1 MAGKTMK
8 RSRSK
13 KKSVARLLLGQSGAI
28 GLSRKLEFKRPQVL
42 MSIAAVVVVG
52 TAILLY
58 THAATNAGN
67 AEAENGTIAGN
78 ATIVSDSNASGGKGV
93 KFGSGTQPTPT
104 ATATPSST
112 PAPTPTPAP
121 GSVTPNGISG
131 TWNLKFDD
139 EFNGT
144 ALNSKYWSC
153 SWFGGGTMNNVST
166 PCSNETVSGGNLI
179 QTLASSSSGSTVDTD
194 PSQTGGG
201 GYQYGTGYVAE
212 ARVYFPG
219 NGTTIYNWPGFWDDG
234 QNWPADGEEDIIE
247 GLGTATSN
255 YHSNSG
261 ANNSGTIPGIWSNG
275 WHTYAVDRES
285 GKNYIYWDGKLV
297 RSYST
302 NDGGSPHYLI
312 MTVGCSGGCVT
323 GAASQVKTDYIR
335 VWQKG

>member
-1 MAGKTMK
+1 MTAKK
-8 RSRSK
+8 VKRSK
-13 KKSVARLLLGQSGAI
+13 KKAATLRSLLSQSGAI
-28 GLSRKLEFKRPQVL
+28 SLAKPLKFKRPQIVT
-42 MSIAAVVVVG
+42 AVVAVVVVG
-52 TAILLY
+52 IAVLY
-58 THAATNAGN
+58 FTTHAATNIGS
-67 AEAENGTIAGN
+67 AEAENGTLAGN
-78 ATIVSDSNASGGKGV
+78 ASVVSNSQASGGKLV
-93 KFGSGTQPTPT
+93 SFGSASASTPSP
-104 ATATPSST
+104 TPSST
-112 PAPTPTPAP
+112 PAPTATPVSGNPA
-121 GSVTPNGISG
+121 PNGIAG
-131 TWNLKFDD
+131 NWNLKFDD

-144 ALNSKYWSC
+144 SLNSKYWSC

-166 PCSNETVSGGNLI
+166 PCSNAVVTGGNLV

-201 GYQYGTGYVAE
+201 GFQYGTGYVAE

-219 NGTTIYNWPGFWDDG
+219 NGSTIYNWPGFWDDG
-234 QNWPADGEEDIIE
+234 QNWPANGEEDIIE

-261 ANNSGTIPGIWSNG
+261 ANNSGTIPGTWSNG
-275 WHTYAVDRES
+275 YHTYAVDREA

-297 RSYST
+297 RSYNT
-302 NDGGSPHYLI
+302 DDGGSPHYLI